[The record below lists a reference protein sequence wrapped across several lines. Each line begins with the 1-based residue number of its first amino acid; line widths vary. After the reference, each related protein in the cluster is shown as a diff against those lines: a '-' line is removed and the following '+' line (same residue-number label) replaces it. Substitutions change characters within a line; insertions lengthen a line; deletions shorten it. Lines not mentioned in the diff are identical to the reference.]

1 MVCLGTCLIVARNSC
16 SVLFNPV
23 FLMSWLDWLVLVG
36 SLLFISGYGIYKS
49 RGSKN
54 IESYLKGDHSI
65 PWYMVGLSIMATQA
79 SAITFLS
86 APGQAYTDGMR
97 FVQYYFGLPIAM
109 VVLCIFF
116 LPIYHRLNVYTAYEY
131 LEQRFDQKTRV
142 FTSFLFLTQR
152 GLASGLTLYAPALIL
167 SALLGWNIYYTNL
180 FIGSIVILYTVMGGS
195 KAVSYT
201 HLQQMIIIFIGMFIA
216 GYMIVRLLPPEIG
229 FTDAVKIGGKLGK
242 MNVIDLSFDLNNKYN
257 IWSGLIGGFFLALS
271 YFGTDQ
277 SQVSRYISA
286 KDLKQSRMGLLM
298 NGLIKVPMQFFIL
311 LIGVLLFVF
320 YQFKPA
326 PLFFNSNETQKLEA
340 SVYAPQWHQIN
351 NAHEALF
358 EKRKEAA
365 FDLNQSIQEGNEVQI
380 SVHQLVLVQSEKE
393 MQNLRKQATELMK
406 ANDPKAETNDTN
418 YIFLRYVID
427 YLPHGLIGLLIAVIF
442 AASMQS
448 KSAELNALAS
458 CTMVDIY
465 KRSFV
470 KNASDAHYLKASKW
484 ATALWGV
491 YAIGVAMFANK
502 LGSLIEAVNV
512 LGSLFYGT
520 ILGIFLVAFMFK
532 QIKGASAFYAAI
544 LAEGLVLYMYF
555 YTDISFLWFNLFG
568 SALVIVFSIVFN
580 SVLNLRRV

>member
-1 MVCLGTCLIVARNSC
+1 
-16 SVLFNPV
+16 
-23 FLMSWLDWLVLVG
+23 MSALDWFVLIFSLVG
-36 SLLFISGYGIYKS
+36 IAAYGMYKS
-49 RGSKN
+49 RGATN
-54 IESYLKGDHSI
+54 IESYLKGDNQI

-109 VVLCIFF
+109 IVISIFF
-116 LPIYHRLNVYTAYEY
+116 IPIYNRLNVFTAYEF
-131 LEQRFDQKTRV
+131 LENRFDQKTRV
-142 FTSFLFLTQR
+142 FTSLLFLTQR
-152 GLASGLTLYAPALIL
+152 GLASGLTLYAPSLIL

-180 FIGSIVILYTVMGGS
+180 FIGGIVILYTVAGGS

-201 HLQQMIIIFIGMFIA
+201 HLQQMTIIFIGMFIA
-216 GYMIVRLLPPEIG
+216 GYMIVHLLPDGIG
-229 FTDAVKIGGKLGK
+229 FTDAIKMGGKLGK
-242 MNVIDLSFDLNNKYN
+242 MNVIDLSFDLSNKYN

-286 KDLKQSRMGLLM
+286 KDLRQSRMGLLM
-298 NGLIKVPMQFFIL
+298 NGFIKVPMQFFIL
-311 LIGVLLFVF
+311 LLGVLLFVF

-326 PLFFNSNETQKLEA
+326 PLFFNNNETEKLEA
-340 SVYAPQWHQIN
+340 SAYNPAWQKIKG
-351 NAHEALF
+351 AHEALQ
-358 EKRKEAA
+358 EDRKTAA
-365 FDLNQSIQEGNEVQI
+365 FGLNQSIQTGNETAI
-380 SVHQLVLVQSEKE
+380 KEHQDYLVQSEKE
-393 MQNLRKQATELMK
+393 LLVLKKQATDLMK
-406 ANDPKAETNDTN
+406 QNDPKAETNDTN

-458 CTMVDIY
+458 CTIVDIY
-465 KRSFV
+465 KRSF
-470 KNASDAHYLKASKW
+470 KKEASDAHYLSASKW
-484 ATALWGV
+484 TTALWGV

-532 QIKGASAFYAAI
+532 KLTGSSTFYAAI
-544 LAEGLVLYMYF
+544 VTEAIVLFMYF
-555 YTDISFLWFNLFG
+555 FTDISFLWFNLFG
-568 SALVIVFSIVFN
+568 SILVIAFSYTINWVQHSFN
-580 SVLNLRRV
+580 LK

>member
-1 MVCLGTCLIVARNSC
+1 
-16 SVLFNPV
+16 
-23 FLMSWLDWLVLVG
+23 MSALDWFVLIFSLVG
-36 SLLFISGYGIYKS
+36 IAAYGMYKS
-49 RGSKN
+49 RGATN
-54 IESYLKGDHSI
+54 IESYLKGDNQI

-109 VVLCIFF
+109 IVISIFF
-116 LPIYHRLNVYTAYEY
+116 IPIYNRLNVFTAYEF
-131 LEQRFDQKTRV
+131 LENRFDQKTRV
-142 FTSFLFLTQR
+142 FTSLLFLTQR
-152 GLASGLTLYAPALIL
+152 GLASGLTLYAPSLIL

-180 FIGSIVILYTVMGGS
+180 FIGGIVILYTVAGGS

-201 HLQQMIIIFIGMFIA
+201 HLQQMTIIFIGMFIA
-216 GYMIVRLLPPEIG
+216 GYMIVHLLPDGIG
-229 FTDAVKIGGKLGK
+229 FTDAIKMGGKLGK
-242 MNVIDLSFDLNNKYN
+242 MNVIDLSFDLSNKYN

-286 KDLKQSRMGLLM
+286 KDLRQSRMGLLM
-298 NGLIKVPMQFFIL
+298 NGFIKVPMQFFIL
-311 LIGVLLFVF
+311 LLGVLLFVF

-326 PLFFNSNETQKLEA
+326 PLFFNNNETEKLEA
-340 SVYAPQWHQIN
+340 SAYNPAWQKIKG
-351 NAHEALF
+351 AHEALQ
-358 EKRKEAA
+358 EDRKTAA
-365 FDLNQSIQEGNEVQI
+365 FGLNQSIQTGNETAI
-380 SVHQLVLVQSEKE
+380 KEHQDYLVQSEKE
-393 MQNLRKQATELMK
+393 LLVLKKQATDLMK
-406 ANDPKAETNDTN
+406 QNDPKAETNDTN

-458 CTMVDIY
+458 CTIVDIY
-465 KRSFV
+465 KRSF
-470 KNASDAHYLKASKW
+470 KKEASDAHYLSASKW
-484 ATALWGV
+484 TTALWGV

-532 QIKGASAFYAAI
+532 NLKGSSTFYAAI
-544 LAEGLVLYMYF
+544 VTEAIVLFMYF
-555 YTDISFLWFNLFG
+555 FTDISFLWFNLFG
-568 SALVIVFSIVFN
+568 SILVIAFSYIINWVQHSFN
-580 SVLNLRRV
+580 FK

>member
-1 MVCLGTCLIVARNSC
+1 
-16 SVLFNPV
+16 
-23 FLMSWLDWLVLVG
+23 MSALDWFVLIFSLVG
-36 SLLFISGYGIYKS
+36 IAAYGIYKS
-49 RGSKN
+49 RGATN
-54 IESYLKGDHSI
+54 IENYLKGDRSI

-109 VVLCIFF
+109 IVISMFF
-116 LPIYHRLNVYTAYEY
+116 IPIYNKLNVFTAYEF
-131 LEQRFDQKTRV
+131 LEKRFDQKTRV
-142 FTSFLFLTQR
+142 FTSVLFLTQR
-152 GLASGLTLYAPALIL
+152 GLASGLTLYAPSLIL
-167 SALLGWNIYYTNL
+167 SALLGWNIYYTNI
-180 FIGSIVILYTVMGGS
+180 FIGGIVILYTVAGGS

-201 HLQQMIIIFIGMFIA
+201 HLQQMTIIFIGMFIA
-216 GYMIVRLLPPEIG
+216 AYMIVHLLPPEIG
-229 FTDAVKIGGKLGK
+229 FTDAIKMGGKLGK
-242 MNVIDLSFDLNNKYN
+242 MNIIDLNFDLNNKYT

-286 KDLKQSRMGLLM
+286 KDLKQSRKGLLM
-298 NGLIKVPMQFFIL
+298 NGFIKVPMQFFIL

-326 PLFFNSNETQKLEA
+326 PLFFNNNETQKLEA
-340 SVYAPQWHQIN
+340 SKYASDWLKIKT
-351 NAHEALF
+351 ADEALQAGSQ
-358 EKRKEAA
+358 KAA
-365 FDLNQSIQEGNEVQI
+365 FGLNQSIQAGDEWAISKHQAYLVQTEKER
-380 SVHQLVLVQSEKE
+380 LVLK
-393 MQNLRKQATELMK
+393 KQATDLMLR
-406 ANDPKAETNDTN
+406 NDPKAETNDTN

-458 CTMVDIY
+458 CSIVDIY
-465 KRSFV
+465 QRSF
-470 KNASDAHYLKASKW
+470 KKDASNEHYLKASKW
-484 ATALWGV
+484 TTALWGI

-532 QIKGASAFYAAI
+532 NIVGASAFYAAI
-544 LAEGLVLYMYF
+544 ITELVVLAMYF
-555 YTDISFLWFNLFG
+555 FTDISFLWFNLFG
-568 SALVIVFSIVFN
+568 SVLVVILSFIFQWVKPK
-580 SVLNLRRV
+580 

>member
-1 MVCLGTCLIVARNSC
+1 
-16 SVLFNPV
+16 
-23 FLMSWLDWLVLVG
+23 MSALDWFVLIFSLVG
-36 SLLFISGYGIYKS
+36 IAAYGIYKS
-49 RGSKN
+49 RGATN
-54 IESYLKGDHSI
+54 IENYLKGDRSI

-109 VVLCIFF
+109 IVISMFF
-116 LPIYHRLNVYTAYEY
+116 IPIYNKLNVFTAYEF
-131 LEQRFDQKTRV
+131 LEKRFDQKTRV
-142 FTSFLFLTQR
+142 FTSVLFLTQR
-152 GLASGLTLYAPALIL
+152 GLASGLTLYAPSLIL
-167 SALLGWNIYYTNL
+167 SALLGWNIYYTNI
-180 FIGSIVILYTVMGGS
+180 FIGGIVILYTVAGGS

-201 HLQQMIIIFIGMFIA
+201 HLQQMTIIFIGMFIA
-216 GYMIVRLLPPEIG
+216 AYMIVHLLPPEIG
-229 FTDAVKIGGKLGK
+229 FTDAIKMGGKLGK
-242 MNVIDLSFDLNNKYN
+242 MNIIDLNFDLNNKYT

-298 NGLIKVPMQFFIL
+298 NGFIKVPMQFFIL

-326 PLFFNSNETQKLEA
+326 PLFFNNNETQKLEA
-340 SVYAPQWHQIN
+340 SKYASDWLKIKT
-351 NAHEALF
+351 ADEALQAGSQ
-358 EKRKEAA
+358 KAA
-365 FDLNQSIQEGNEVQI
+365 FGLNQSIQAGDEWAISKHQAYLVQTEKER
-380 SVHQLVLVQSEKE
+380 LVLK
-393 MQNLRKQATELMK
+393 KQATDLMLR
-406 ANDPKAETNDTN
+406 NDPKAETNDTN

-458 CTMVDIY
+458 CSIVDIY
-465 KRSFV
+465 QRSF
-470 KNASDAHYLKASKW
+470 KKDASNEHYLKASKW
-484 ATALWGV
+484 TTALWGI

-532 QIKGASAFYAAI
+532 NIVGASAFYAAI
-544 LAEGLVLYMYF
+544 ITELVVLAMYF

-568 SALVIVFSIVFN
+568 SVLVVILSFIFQWVKPK
-580 SVLNLRRV
+580 

>member
-1 MVCLGTCLIVARNSC
+1 
-16 SVLFNPV
+16 
-23 FLMSWLDWLVLVG
+23 MSALDWFVLLFSLVG
-36 SLLFISGYGIYKS
+36 IAAYGMYKS
-49 RGSKN
+49 RGATN
-54 IESYLKGDHSI
+54 IESYLKGDESV

-109 VVLCIFF
+109 IVLSIFF
-116 LPIYHRLNVYTAYEY
+116 LPIYNKLNVFTAYEF
-131 LEQRFDQKTRV
+131 LEKRFDQKTRV
-142 FTSFLFLTQR
+142 FTSLLFLTQR
-152 GLASGLTLYAPALIL
+152 GLASGLTLYAPSLIL

-180 FIGSIVILYTVMGGS
+180 FIGGIVIIYTVAGGS

-201 HLQQMIIIFIGMFIA
+201 HLQQMTIIFIGMFLA
-216 GYMIVRLLPPEIG
+216 AYMIVHLLPPDIG
-229 FTDAVKIGGKLGK
+229 FVDAVKMGGKLGK
-242 MNVIDLSFDLNNKYN
+242 MNVIDVSFDFSNKYN

-277 SQVSRYISA
+277 SQVSRYIGA
-286 KDLKQSRMGLLM
+286 KDLSQSRMGLLM
-298 NGLIKVPMQFFIL
+298 NGFIKVPMQFFIL

-320 YQFKPA
+320 YQFMPA
-326 PLFFNSNETQKLEA
+326 PLFFNSNEIKKLEE
-340 SVYAPQWHQIN
+340 SKYATQWSAIN
-351 NAHEALF
+351 NEHQQLLE
-358 EKRKEAA
+358 ERKSAA
-365 FDLNQSIQEGNEVQI
+365 FGLNQALKAEKESEIQK
-380 SVHQLVLVQSEKE
+380 HQYFLVQTEKD
-393 MQNLRKQATELMK
+393 LSVLKKQATDLMK
-406 ANDPKAETNDTN
+406 LNDPKAETNDTN

-458 CTMVDIY
+458 CTIVDIY
-465 KRSFV
+465 KRSF
-470 KNASDAHYLKASKW
+470 KKDGSDEHYLKASKW
-484 ATALWGV
+484 GTALWGV

-532 QIKGASAFYAAI
+532 NIIGSSAFYAAVI
-544 LAEGLVLYMYF
+544 TEIVVLFMYF
-555 YTDISFLWFNLFG
+555 FTEVSFLWFNLFG
-568 SALVIVFSIVFN
+568 SVLVIILSFIFN
-580 SVLNLRRV
+580 WFKQKKIIT

>member
-1 MVCLGTCLIVARNSC
+1 
-16 SVLFNPV
+16 
-23 FLMSWLDWLVLVG
+23 
-36 SLLFISGYGIYKS
+36 
-49 RGSKN
+49 
-54 IESYLKGDHSI
+54 
-65 PWYMVGLSIMATQA
+65 
-79 SAITFLS
+79 
-86 APGQAYTDGMR
+86 
-97 FVQYYFGLPIAM
+97 M
-109 VVLCIFF
+109 VVLSIFF
-116 LPIYHRLNVYTAYEY
+116 LPIYHRLNIYTAYEF

-142 FTSFLFLTQR
+142 FTSILFLTQR

-180 FIGSIVILYTVMGGS
+180 FIGAFVILYTVLGGS

-201 HLQQMIIIFIGMFIA
+201 HLQQMTIIFIGMFIA
-216 GYMIVRLLPPEIG
+216 GYMIVRLLPDEIG
-229 FTDAVKIGGKLGK
+229 FTDAIKMGGKMGK
-242 MNVIDLSFDLNNKYN
+242 MNVIDLNFDLNNKYN

-326 PLFFNSNETQKLEA
+326 PLFFNSNEITKLE
-340 SVYAPQWHQIN
+340 SSNYSKDWNKIN
-351 NAHEALF
+351 QSHTALF
-358 EKRKEAA
+358 EQKKAAA
-365 FDLNQSIQEGNEVQI
+365 FGLNQAIETGNETDIQT
-380 SVHQLVLVQSEKE
+380 HKAVLVQTEKK
-393 MQNLRKQATELMK
+393 MQGLRKQATDLMK
-406 ANDPKAETNDTN
+406 LNDPKAETDDTN

-470 KNASDAHYLKASKW
+470 KNASEAHYLKASKW
-484 ATALWGV
+484 ATGLWGV

-532 QIKGASAFYAAI
+532 KIKDGSAFYAAV
-544 LAEGLVLYMYF
+544 LAEAIVLYLYF
-555 YTDISFLWFNLFG
+555 FTSISFLWFNLFG
-568 SALVIVFSIVFN
+568 SALVIIFSFIFHFLQTKY
-580 SVLNLRRV
+580 SPSISGTTE

>member
-1 MVCLGTCLIVARNSC
+1 
-16 SVLFNPV
+16 
-23 FLMSWLDWLVLVG
+23 MSALDWFVLIFSLVG
-36 SLLFISGYGIYKS
+36 IAAYGMYKS
-49 RGSKN
+49 RGATN
-54 IESYLKGDHSI
+54 IESYLKGDNQI

-109 VVLCIFF
+109 IVISIFF
-116 LPIYHRLNVYTAYEY
+116 IPIYNRLNVFTAYEF
-131 LEQRFDQKTRV
+131 LENRFDQKTRV
-142 FTSFLFLTQR
+142 FTSLLFLTQR
-152 GLASGLTLYAPALIL
+152 GLASGLTLYAPSLIL

-180 FIGSIVILYTVMGGS
+180 FIGGIVILYTVAGGS

-201 HLQQMIIIFIGMFIA
+201 HLQQMTIIFIGMFIA
-216 GYMIVRLLPPEIG
+216 GYMIVHLLPDGIG
-229 FTDAVKIGGKLGK
+229 FTDAIKMGGKLGK
-242 MNVIDLSFDLNNKYN
+242 MNVIDLSFDLSNKYN

-286 KDLKQSRMGLLM
+286 KDLRQSRMGLLM
-298 NGLIKVPMQFFIL
+298 NGFIKVPMQFFIL
-311 LIGVLLFVF
+311 LLGVLLFVF

-326 PLFFNSNETQKLEA
+326 PLFFNNNETEKLEA
-340 SVYAPQWHQIN
+340 SAYNPAWQKIKG
-351 NAHEALF
+351 AHEALQ
-358 EKRKEAA
+358 EDRKTAA
-365 FDLNQSIQEGNEVQI
+365 FGLNQSIQTGNETAI
-380 SVHQLVLVQSEKE
+380 KEHQDYLVQSEKE
-393 MQNLRKQATELMK
+393 LLVLKKQATDLIK
-406 ANDPKAETNDTN
+406 QNDPKAETNDTN

-458 CTMVDIY
+458 CTIVDIY
-465 KRSFV
+465 KRSF
-470 KNASDAHYLKASKW
+470 KKEASDAHYLSASKW
-484 ATALWGV
+484 TTALWGV

-532 QIKGASAFYAAI
+532 NLKGSSTFYAAI
-544 LAEGLVLYMYF
+544 VTEAIVLFMYF
-555 YTDISFLWFNLFG
+555 FTDISFLWFNLFG
-568 SALVIVFSIVFN
+568 SILVIAFSYIINWVQHSFN
-580 SVLNLRRV
+580 FK

>member
-1 MVCLGTCLIVARNSC
+1 
-16 SVLFNPV
+16 
-23 FLMSWLDWLVLVG
+23 MSWLDWAVLIASLV
-36 SLLFISGYGIYKS
+36 FISGYGIWKS
-49 RGSKN
+49 RGQKN
-54 IESYLKGDHSI
+54 IDTYLKGDNNI
-65 PWYMVGLSIMATQA
+65 PWFMVGLSIMATQA

-86 APGQAYTDGMR
+86 APGQAFTDGMR

-109 VVLCIFF
+109 VVLSIFF
-116 LPIYHRLNVYTAYEY
+116 LPIYHKLNIYTAYEF

-152 GLASGLTLYAPALIL
+152 GFASGLTLYAPALIL

-180 FIGSIVILYTVMGGS
+180 FIGAFVILYTVLGGS

-201 HLQQMIIIFIGMFIA
+201 HLQQMTIIFIGMFIA
-216 GYMIVRLLPPEIG
+216 GYMIVSLMPAEVG
-229 FTDAVKIGGKLGK
+229 FTDAIKMGGKLGK
-242 MNVIDLSFDLNNKYN
+242 MNVIDLELDFSNKYN

-277 SQVSRYISA
+277 SQVSRYIGA

-326 PLFFNSNETQKLEA
+326 PLFFNSNEISKLEQ
-340 SVYAPQWHQIN
+340 SKYAADWQQIN
-351 NAHEALF
+351 QSHQALTSH
-358 EKRKEAA
+358 KQVAA
-365 FDLNQSIQEGNEVQI
+365 FGLNQALETGNEAQVK
-380 SVHQLVLVQSEKE
+380 VHQAELVQTEKE
-393 MQNLRKQATELMK
+393 LKALKKQATDLMK
-406 ANDPKAETNDTN
+406 LNDPKAETDDTN

-470 KNASDAHYLKASKW
+470 KEASDAHYLKASKV

-491 YAIGVAMFANK
+491 FAIIVAMFANK

-532 QIKGASAFYAAI
+532 SIKGGNAFYAAV
-544 LAEGLVLYMYF
+544 LAEAFVLYLYF
-555 YTDISFLWFNLFG
+555 FTNITFLWFNFIG
-568 SALVIVFSIVFN
+568 VVLVIVFSFIFQFLQTKYSPSISGTEV
-580 SVLNLRRV
+580 

>member
-1 MVCLGTCLIVARNSC
+1 
-16 SVLFNPV
+16 
-23 FLMSWLDWLVLVG
+23 MSALDWFVLIFSLVG
-36 SLLFISGYGIYKS
+36 IAAYGMYKS
-49 RGSKN
+49 RGATN
-54 IESYLKGDHSI
+54 IESYLKGDNQI

-109 VVLCIFF
+109 IVISIFF
-116 LPIYHRLNVYTAYEY
+116 IPIYNRLNVYTAYEF
-131 LEQRFDQKTRV
+131 LENRFDQKTRV
-142 FTSFLFLTQR
+142 FTSLLFLTQR
-152 GLASGLTLYAPALIL
+152 GLASGLTLYAPSLIL

-180 FIGSIVILYTVMGGS
+180 FIGGIVILYTVAGGS

-201 HLQQMIIIFIGMFIA
+201 HLQQMTIIFIGMFIA
-216 GYMIVRLLPPEIG
+216 GYMIVHLLPDGIG
-229 FTDAVKIGGKLGK
+229 FTDAIKMGGKLGK
-242 MNVIDLSFDLNNKYN
+242 MNVIDLSFDLSNKYN

-286 KDLKQSRMGLLM
+286 KDLRQSRMGLLM
-298 NGLIKVPMQFFIL
+298 NGFIKVPMQFFIL
-311 LIGVLLFVF
+311 LLGVLLFVF

-326 PLFFNSNETQKLEA
+326 PLFFNNNETEKLEA
-340 SVYAPQWHQIN
+340 SAYNPAWQKIKG
-351 NAHEALF
+351 AHEALQ
-358 EKRKEAA
+358 EDRKTAA
-365 FDLNQSIQEGNEVQI
+365 FGLNQSIQTGNETAI
-380 SVHQLVLVQSEKE
+380 KEHQDYLVQSEKE
-393 MQNLRKQATELMK
+393 LMVLKKQATDLMK
-406 ANDPKAETNDTN
+406 QNDPKAETNDTN

-458 CTMVDIY
+458 CTIVDIY
-465 KRSFV
+465 KRSF
-470 KNASDAHYLKASKW
+470 KKEASDAHYLSASKW
-484 ATALWGV
+484 TTALWGV

-532 QIKGASAFYAAI
+532 KLTGSSTFYAAI
-544 LAEGLVLYMYF
+544 VTEAIVLFMYF
-555 YTDISFLWFNLFG
+555 FTDISFLWFNLFG
-568 SALVIVFSIVFN
+568 SILVIAFSYIFFW
-580 SVLNLRRV
+580 LNPKNNANA

>member
-1 MVCLGTCLIVARNSC
+1 
-16 SVLFNPV
+16 
-23 FLMSWLDWLVLVG
+23 MSALDWFVLIFSLVG
-36 SLLFISGYGIYKS
+36 IAAYGMYKS
-49 RGSKN
+49 RGATN
-54 IESYLKGDHSI
+54 IESYLKGDNQI

-109 VVLCIFF
+109 IVISIFF
-116 LPIYHRLNVYTAYEY
+116 IPIYNRLNVFTAYEF
-131 LEQRFDQKTRV
+131 LENRFDQKTRV
-142 FTSFLFLTQR
+142 FTSLLFLTQR
-152 GLASGLTLYAPALIL
+152 GLASGLTLYAPSLIL

-180 FIGSIVILYTVMGGS
+180 FIGGIVILYTVAGGS

-201 HLQQMIIIFIGMFIA
+201 HLQQMTIIFIGMFIA
-216 GYMIVRLLPPEIG
+216 GYMIVHLLPDGIG
-229 FTDAVKIGGKLGK
+229 FTDAIKMGGKLGK
-242 MNVIDLSFDLNNKYN
+242 MNVIDLSFDLSNKYN

-286 KDLKQSRMGLLM
+286 KDLRQSRMGLLM
-298 NGLIKVPMQFFIL
+298 NGFIKVPMQFFIL
-311 LIGVLLFVF
+311 LLGVLLFVF

-326 PLFFNSNETQKLEA
+326 PLFFNNNETEKLEA
-340 SVYAPQWHQIN
+340 SSYNPAWQKIKG
-351 NAHEALF
+351 AHEALQ
-358 EKRKEAA
+358 EDRKTAA
-365 FDLNQSIQEGNEVQI
+365 FGLTQSIQTGNETAIKEHQDYLVQI
-380 SVHQLVLVQSEKE
+380 EKELLVLK
-393 MQNLRKQATELMK
+393 KQATDLMK
-406 ANDPKAETNDTN
+406 QNDPKAETNDTN

-458 CTMVDIY
+458 CTIVDIY
-465 KRSFV
+465 KRSF
-470 KNASDAHYLKASKW
+470 KKEASDAHYLSASKW
-484 ATALWGV
+484 TTALWGL

-532 QIKGASAFYAAI
+532 KLTGSSTFYAAI
-544 LAEGLVLYMYF
+544 VTEAIVLFMYF
-555 YTDISFLWFNLFG
+555 FTDISFLWFNLFG
-568 SALVIVFSIVFN
+568 SILVIAFSYTINWVQHSFN
-580 SVLNLRRV
+580 FK

>member
-1 MVCLGTCLIVARNSC
+1 
-16 SVLFNPV
+16 
-23 FLMSWLDWLVLVG
+23 MSALDWFVLIFSLVG
-36 SLLFISGYGIYKS
+36 IAAYGMYKS
-49 RGSKN
+49 RGATN
-54 IESYLKGDHSI
+54 IESYLKGDNQI

-109 VVLCIFF
+109 IVISIFF
-116 LPIYHRLNVYTAYEY
+116 IPIYNRLNVFTAYEF
-131 LEQRFDQKTRV
+131 LENRFDQKTRV
-142 FTSFLFLTQR
+142 FTSLLFLTQR
-152 GLASGLTLYAPALIL
+152 GLASGLTLYAPSLIL

-180 FIGSIVILYTVMGGS
+180 FIGGIVILYTVAGGS

-201 HLQQMIIIFIGMFIA
+201 HLQQMTIIFIGMFIA
-216 GYMIVRLLPPEIG
+216 GYMIVHLLPDGIG
-229 FTDAVKIGGKLGK
+229 FTDAIKMGGKLGK
-242 MNVIDLSFDLNNKYN
+242 MNVIDLSFDLSNKYN

-286 KDLKQSRMGLLM
+286 KDLRQSRMGLLM
-298 NGLIKVPMQFFIL
+298 NGFIKVPMQFFIL
-311 LIGVLLFVF
+311 LLGVLLFVF

-326 PLFFNSNETQKLEA
+326 PLFFNNNETEKLEA
-340 SVYAPQWHQIN
+340 STYNPAWQKIKG
-351 NAHEALF
+351 AHEALQ
-358 EKRKEAA
+358 EDRKTAA
-365 FDLNQSIQEGNEVQI
+365 FGLNQSIQTGNETAI
-380 SVHQLVLVQSEKE
+380 KEHQDYLVQSEKE
-393 MQNLRKQATELMK
+393 LLVLKKQATDLMK
-406 ANDPKAETNDTN
+406 QNDPKAETNDTN

-458 CTMVDIY
+458 CTIVDIY
-465 KRSFV
+465 KRSF
-470 KNASDAHYLKASKW
+470 KKEASDAHYLSASKW
-484 ATALWGV
+484 TTALWGV

-532 QIKGASAFYAAI
+532 KLTGSSTFYAAI
-544 LAEGLVLYMYF
+544 VTEAIALFMYF
-555 YTDISFLWFNLFG
+555 FTDISFLWFNLFG
-568 SALVIVFSIVFN
+568 SILVIAFSYTINWVQHSFN
-580 SVLNLRRV
+580 FK

>member
-1 MVCLGTCLIVARNSC
+1 
-16 SVLFNPV
+16 
-23 FLMSWLDWLVLVG
+23 MSALDWFVLIFSLVG
-36 SLLFISGYGIYKS
+36 IAAYGIYKS
-49 RGSKN
+49 RGATN
-54 IESYLKGDHSI
+54 IENYLKGDRSI

-109 VVLCIFF
+109 IVISMFF
-116 LPIYHRLNVYTAYEY
+116 IPIYNKLNVFTAYEF
-131 LEQRFDQKTRV
+131 LEKRFDQKTRV
-142 FTSFLFLTQR
+142 FTSVLFLTQR
-152 GLASGLTLYAPALIL
+152 GLASGLTLYAPSLIL
-167 SALLGWNIYYTNL
+167 SALLGWNIYYTNI
-180 FIGSIVILYTVMGGS
+180 FIGGIVILYTVAGGS

-201 HLQQMIIIFIGMFIA
+201 HLQQMTIIFIGMFIA
-216 GYMIVRLLPPEIG
+216 AYMIVHLLPPEIG
-229 FTDAVKIGGKLGK
+229 FTDAIKMGGKLGK
-242 MNVIDLSFDLNNKYN
+242 MNIIDLNFDLNNKYT

-298 NGLIKVPMQFFIL
+298 NGFIKVPMQFFIL

-326 PLFFNSNETQKLEA
+326 PLFFNNNETQKLEA
-340 SVYAPQWHQIN
+340 SKYASDWLKIKT
-351 NAHEALF
+351 ADEALQAGSQ
-358 EKRKEAA
+358 KAA
-365 FDLNQSIQEGNEVQI
+365 FGLNQSIQAGDEWAISKHQAYLVQTEKER
-380 SVHQLVLVQSEKE
+380 LVLK
-393 MQNLRKQATELMK
+393 KQATDLMLR
-406 ANDPKAETNDTN
+406 NDPKAETNDTN

-458 CTMVDIY
+458 CSIVDIY
-465 KRSFV
+465 QRSF
-470 KNASDAHYLKASKW
+470 KKDASNEHYLKASKW
-484 ATALWGV
+484 TTALWGI

-532 QIKGASAFYAAI
+532 NIVGASAFYAAI
-544 LAEGLVLYMYF
+544 ITELVVLAMYF
-555 YTDISFLWFNLFG
+555 FSDISFLWFNLFG
-568 SALVIVFSIVFN
+568 SVLVVILSFIFQWVKPK
-580 SVLNLRRV
+580 

>member
-1 MVCLGTCLIVARNSC
+1 
-16 SVLFNPV
+16 
-23 FLMSWLDWLVLVG
+23 MSSLDWFVLIFSLVG
-36 SLLFISGYGIYKS
+36 ISAYGMFKS
-49 RGSKN
+49 RGATN
-54 IESYLKGDHSI
+54 IENYLKGDQSI

-109 VVLCIFF
+109 IVISLFF
-116 LPIYHRLNVYTAYEY
+116 IPIYNKLNVFTAYEF
-131 LEQRFDQKTRV
+131 LEKRFDQKTRV
-142 FTSFLFLTQR
+142 FTSLLFLTQR
-152 GLASGLTLYAPALIL
+152 GLASGLTLYAPSLIL

-180 FIGSIVILYTVMGGS
+180 FIGGIVILYTVAGGS

-201 HLQQMIIIFIGMFIA
+201 HLQQMSIIFLGMFIA
-216 GYMIVRLLPPEIG
+216 GYMIVHLLPDGIG
-229 FTDAVKIGGKLGK
+229 FTDAIKMGGKLGK
-242 MNVIDLSFDLNNKYN
+242 MNVIDLNFDLSNKYN
-257 IWSGLIGGFFLALS
+257 VWSGLIGGFFLALS

-286 KDLKQSRMGLLM
+286 KDLRQSRMGLLM
-298 NGLIKVPMQFFIL
+298 NGFIKVPMQFFIL
-311 LIGVLLFVF
+311 LLGVLLFVF

-326 PLFFNSNETQKLEA
+326 PLFFNNNETQKLAESKYAADWQQILASDASLQEA
-340 SVYAPQWHQIN
+340 S
-351 NAHEALF
+351 
-358 EKRKEAA
+358 RKAA
-365 FDLNQSIQEGNEVQI
+365 FGLNQSIQSGNEFEI
-380 SVHQLVLVQSEKE
+380 SKHQAYLVQTEKE
-393 MQNLRKQATELMK
+393 RLALKKQATDLMK
-406 ANDPKAETNDTN
+406 QNDPKAESNDTN

-458 CTMVDIY
+458 CTIIDIY
-465 KRSFV
+465 KRSF
-470 KNASDAHYLKASKW
+470 KKEASDAHYLSASKW
-484 ATALWGV
+484 TTALWGV

-532 QIKGASAFYAAI
+532 NITGASAFYAAI
-544 LAEGLVLYMYF
+544 ITEAMVLAMYF
-555 YTDISFLWFNLFG
+555 FTDISFLWFNLFG
-568 SALVIVFSIVFN
+568 SLLVVLLSFVFQWFRPRK
-580 SVLNLRRV
+580 NLG

>member
-1 MVCLGTCLIVARNSC
+1 
-16 SVLFNPV
+16 
-23 FLMSWLDWLVLVG
+23 MSALDWFVLIFSLVG
-36 SLLFISGYGIYKS
+36 IAAYGMYKS
-49 RGSKN
+49 RGATN
-54 IESYLKGDHSI
+54 IESYLKGDNQI

-109 VVLCIFF
+109 IVISIFF
-116 LPIYHRLNVYTAYEY
+116 IPIYNRLNVFTAYEF
-131 LEQRFDQKTRV
+131 LENRFDQKTRV
-142 FTSFLFLTQR
+142 FTSLLFLTQR
-152 GLASGLTLYAPALIL
+152 GLASGLTLYAPSLIL

-180 FIGSIVILYTVMGGS
+180 FIGGIVILYTVAGGS

-201 HLQQMIIIFIGMFIA
+201 HLQQMTIIFIGMFIA
-216 GYMIVRLLPPEIG
+216 GYMIVHLLPDGIG
-229 FTDAVKIGGKLGK
+229 FTDAIKMGGKLGK
-242 MNVIDLSFDLNNKYN
+242 MNVIDLSFDLSNKYN

-286 KDLKQSRMGLLM
+286 KDLRQSRMGLLM
-298 NGLIKVPMQFFIL
+298 NGFIKVPMQFFIL
-311 LIGVLLFVF
+311 LLGVLLFVF

-326 PLFFNSNETQKLEA
+326 PLFFNNNETEKLEA
-340 SVYAPQWHQIN
+340 SAYNPAWQKIKG
-351 NAHEALF
+351 AHEALQ
-358 EKRKEAA
+358 EDRKTAA
-365 FDLNQSIQEGNEVQI
+365 FGLNQSIQTGNETAI
-380 SVHQLVLVQSEKE
+380 KEHQDYLVQSEKE
-393 MQNLRKQATELMK
+393 LLVLKKQATDLMK
-406 ANDPKAETNDTN
+406 QNDPKAETNDTN

-458 CTMVDIY
+458 CTIVDIY
-465 KRSFV
+465 KRSF
-470 KNASDAHYLKASKW
+470 KKEASDAHYLSASKW
-484 ATALWGV
+484 TTALWGV

-532 QIKGASAFYAAI
+532 KLTGSSTFYAAI
-544 LAEGLVLYMYF
+544 VTEAIVLFMYF
-555 YTDISFLWFNLFG
+555 FTDISFLWFNLFG
-568 SALVIVFSIVFN
+568 SILVIAFSYTINWVQHSFN
-580 SVLNLRRV
+580 FK

>member
-1 MVCLGTCLIVARNSC
+1 
-16 SVLFNPV
+16 
-23 FLMSWLDWLVLVG
+23 MSALDWFVLIFSLVG
-36 SLLFISGYGIYKS
+36 IAAYGMYKS
-49 RGSKN
+49 RGATN
-54 IESYLKGDHSI
+54 IESYLKGDNQI

-109 VVLCIFF
+109 IVISIFF
-116 LPIYHRLNVYTAYEY
+116 IPIYNRLNVFTAYEF
-131 LEQRFDQKTRV
+131 LENRFDQKTRV
-142 FTSFLFLTQR
+142 FTSLLFLTQR
-152 GLASGLTLYAPALIL
+152 GLASGLTLYAPSLIL

-180 FIGSIVILYTVMGGS
+180 FIGGIVILYTVAGGS

-201 HLQQMIIIFIGMFIA
+201 HLQQMTIIFIGMFIA
-216 GYMIVRLLPPEIG
+216 GYMIVHLLPDGIG
-229 FTDAVKIGGKLGK
+229 FTDAIKMGGKLGK
-242 MNVIDLSFDLNNKYN
+242 MNVIDLSFDLSNKYN

-286 KDLKQSRMGLLM
+286 KDLRQSRMGLLM
-298 NGLIKVPMQFFIL
+298 NGFIKVPMQFFIL
-311 LIGVLLFVF
+311 LLGVLLFVF

-326 PLFFNSNETQKLEA
+326 PLFFNNNETEKLEA
-340 SVYAPQWHQIN
+340 SAYNPAWQKIKG
-351 NAHEALF
+351 AHEALQ
-358 EKRKEAA
+358 EDRKTAA
-365 FDLNQSIQEGNEVQI
+365 FGLNQSIQTGNETAI
-380 SVHQLVLVQSEKE
+380 KEHQDYLVQSEKE
-393 MQNLRKQATELMK
+393 LLVLKKQATDLMK
-406 ANDPKAETNDTN
+406 QNDPKAETNDTN

-458 CTMVDIY
+458 CTIVDIY
-465 KRSFV
+465 KRSF
-470 KNASDAHYLKASKW
+470 KKEASDAHYLSASKW
-484 ATALWGV
+484 TTALWGV

-532 QIKGASAFYAAI
+532 KLTGSSTFYAAI
-544 LAEGLVLYMYF
+544 VTEAIVLFMYF
-555 YTDISFLWFNLFG
+555 FTDISFLWFNLFG
-568 SALVIVFSIVFN
+568 SILVIAFSYIINWVQHSFN
-580 SVLNLRRV
+580 FK

>member
-1 MVCLGTCLIVARNSC
+1 
-16 SVLFNPV
+16 
-23 FLMSWLDWLVLVG
+23 MSALDWFVLIFSLVG
-36 SLLFISGYGIYKS
+36 IATYGMYKS
-49 RGSKN
+49 RGATN
-54 IESYLKGDHSI
+54 IESYLKGDNQI

-109 VVLCIFF
+109 IVISIFF
-116 LPIYHRLNVYTAYEY
+116 IPIYNRLNVFTAYEF
-131 LEQRFDQKTRV
+131 LENRFDQKTRV
-142 FTSFLFLTQR
+142 FTSLLFLTQR
-152 GLASGLTLYAPALIL
+152 GLASGLTLYAPSLIL

-180 FIGSIVILYTVMGGS
+180 FIGGIVILYTVAGGS

-201 HLQQMIIIFIGMFIA
+201 HLQQMTIIFLGMFIA
-216 GYMIVRLLPPEIG
+216 GYMIVHLLPDGIG
-229 FTDAVKIGGKLGK
+229 FTDAIKMGGKLGK
-242 MNVIDLSFDLNNKYN
+242 MNVIDLSFDLSNKYN

-286 KDLKQSRMGLLM
+286 KDLRQSRMGLLM
-298 NGLIKVPMQFFIL
+298 NGFVKVPMQFFIL
-311 LIGVLLFVF
+311 LLGVLLFVF

-326 PLFFNSNETQKLEA
+326 PLFFNNNETEKLEA
-340 SVYAPQWHQIN
+340 SAYNPAWQKIKG
-351 NAHEALF
+351 AHEALQ
-358 EKRKEAA
+358 ENRKTAA
-365 FDLNQSIQEGNEVQI
+365 FGLNQSIQTGNEI
-380 SVHQLVLVQSEKE
+380 AIKEHQNYLVQSEKD
-393 MQNLRKQATELMK
+393 LLVLKKQATDLMK
-406 ANDPKAETNDTN
+406 QNDPKAEINDTN

-458 CTMVDIY
+458 CTIVDIY
-465 KRSFV
+465 KRSF
-470 KNASDAHYLKASKW
+470 KKEASDAHYLSASKW
-484 ATALWGV
+484 TTALWGV

-532 QIKGASAFYAAI
+532 NLKGSSTFYAAI
-544 LAEGLVLYMYF
+544 ITEAIVLFMYF
-555 YTDISFLWFNLFG
+555 FTDISFLWFNLFG
-568 SALVIVFSIVFN
+568 SILVIAFSYIIHWVQHTFN
-580 SVLNLRRV
+580 FK

>member
-1 MVCLGTCLIVARNSC
+1 
-16 SVLFNPV
+16 
-23 FLMSWLDWLVLVG
+23 MSWLDWAVLIASLV
-36 SLLFISGYGIYKS
+36 FISGYGIWKS
-49 RGSKN
+49 RGQKN
-54 IESYLKGDHSI
+54 IDTYLKGDNNI
-65 PWYMVGLSIMATQA
+65 PWFMVGLSIMATQA

-86 APGQAYTDGMR
+86 APGQAFTDGMR

-109 VVLCIFF
+109 VVLSIFF
-116 LPIYHRLNVYTAYEY
+116 LPIYHKLNIYTAYEF

-180 FIGSIVILYTVMGGS
+180 FIGAFVILYTVLGGS

-201 HLQQMIIIFIGMFIA
+201 HLQQMTIIFIGMFIA
-216 GYMIVRLLPPEIG
+216 GYMIVSLMPAEVG
-229 FTDAVKIGGKLGK
+229 FTDAIKMGGKLGK
-242 MNVIDLSFDLNNKYN
+242 MNVIDLELDFSNKYN

-277 SQVSRYISA
+277 SQVSRYIGA

-326 PLFFNSNETQKLEA
+326 PLFFNSNEINKLEQ
-340 SVYAPQWHQIN
+340 SKYAADWQQIQQSHQ
-351 NAHEALF
+351 ALSG
-358 EKRKEAA
+358 KKQVAA
-365 FDLNQSIQEGNEVQI
+365 FGLNQALETGNEAQMKE
-380 SVHQLVLVQSEKE
+380 HQAELVQTEIEIKA
-393 MQNLRKQATELMK
+393 LKKQATDLMK
-406 ANDPKAETNDTN
+406 LNDPKAETDDTN

-470 KNASDAHYLKASKW
+470 KEASDAHYLKASKV

-491 YAIGVAMFANK
+491 FAIAVALFANK
-502 LGSLIEAVNV
+502 LGRLIEAVNV

-532 QIKGASAFYAAI
+532 SIKGGNAFYAAV
-544 LAEGLVLYMYF
+544 LAEAFVLYLYF
-555 YTDISFLWFNLFG
+555 FTNITFLWYNLIG
-568 SALVIVFSIVFN
+568 VVLVIVFSFIFQFLQTKYSPSISGTVE
-580 SVLNLRRV
+580 

>member
-1 MVCLGTCLIVARNSC
+1 
-16 SVLFNPV
+16 
-23 FLMSWLDWLVLVG
+23 MSWLDWAVLIASLV
-36 SLLFISGYGIYKS
+36 FISGYGIWKS
-49 RGSKN
+49 RGQKN
-54 IESYLKGDHSI
+54 IDTYLKGDNNI
-65 PWYMVGLSIMATQA
+65 PWFMVGLSIMATQA

-86 APGQAYTDGMR
+86 APGQAFTDGMR

-109 VVLCIFF
+109 VVLSIFF
-116 LPIYHRLNVYTAYEY
+116 LPIYHKLNIYTAYEF

-180 FIGSIVILYTVMGGS
+180 FIGAFVILYTVLGGS

-201 HLQQMIIIFIGMFIA
+201 HLQQMTIIFIGMFIA
-216 GYMIVRLLPPEIG
+216 GYMIVSLMPAEVG
-229 FTDAVKIGGKLGK
+229 FTDAIKMGGKLGK
-242 MNVIDLSFDLNNKYN
+242 MNVIDLELDFSNKYN

-277 SQVSRYISA
+277 SQVSRYIGA

-326 PLFFNSNETQKLEA
+326 PLFFNSNEINKLEQ
-340 SVYAPQWHQIN
+340 SKYAADWQQIQQSHQ
-351 NAHEALF
+351 ALSG
-358 EKRKEAA
+358 KKQVAA
-365 FDLNQSIQEGNEVQI
+365 FGLNQALETGNEAQMKE
-380 SVHQLVLVQSEKE
+380 HQAELVQTEIEIKA
-393 MQNLRKQATELMK
+393 LKKQATDLMK
-406 ANDPKAETNDTN
+406 LNDPKAETDDTN

-470 KNASDAHYLKASKW
+470 KEASDAHYLKASKV

-491 YAIGVAMFANK
+491 FAIAVAMFANK

-532 QIKGASAFYAAI
+532 SIKGGNAFYAAV
-544 LAEGLVLYMYF
+544 LAEAFVLYLYF
-555 YTDISFLWFNLFG
+555 FTNITFLWYNLIG
-568 SALVIVFSIVFN
+568 VVLVIVFSFIFQFLQTKYSPSISGTVE
-580 SVLNLRRV
+580 

>member
-1 MVCLGTCLIVARNSC
+1 
-16 SVLFNPV
+16 
-23 FLMSWLDWLVLVG
+23 MSALDWFVLIFSLVG
-36 SLLFISGYGIYKS
+36 IAAYGIYKS
-49 RGSKN
+49 RGATN
-54 IESYLKGDHSI
+54 IENYLKGDRSI

-109 VVLCIFF
+109 IVISMFF
-116 LPIYHRLNVYTAYEY
+116 IPIYNKLNVFTAYEF
-131 LEQRFDQKTRV
+131 LEKRFDQKTRV
-142 FTSFLFLTQR
+142 FTSVLFLTQR
-152 GLASGLTLYAPALIL
+152 GLASGLTLYAPSLIL
-167 SALLGWNIYYTNL
+167 SALLGWNIYYTNI
-180 FIGSIVILYTVMGGS
+180 FIGGIVILYTVAGGS

-201 HLQQMIIIFIGMFIA
+201 HLQQMTIIFIGMFIA
-216 GYMIVRLLPPEIG
+216 AYMIVHLLPPEIG
-229 FTDAVKIGGKLGK
+229 FTDAIKMGGKLGK
-242 MNVIDLSFDLNNKYN
+242 MNIIDLNFDLNNKYT

-298 NGLIKVPMQFFIL
+298 NGFIKVPMQFFIL

-326 PLFFNSNETQKLEA
+326 PLFFNNNETQKLEA
-340 SVYAPQWHQIN
+340 SKYASDWLKIKT
-351 NAHEALF
+351 ADEALQAGSQ
-358 EKRKEAA
+358 KAA
-365 FDLNQSIQEGNEVQI
+365 FGLNQSIQAGDEWAISKHQAYLVQTEKER
-380 SVHQLVLVQSEKE
+380 LVLK
-393 MQNLRKQATELMK
+393 KQATDLMLR
-406 ANDPKAETNDTN
+406 NDPKAETNDTN

-458 CTMVDIY
+458 CSIVDIY
-465 KRSFV
+465 QRSF
-470 KNASDAHYLKASKW
+470 KKDASNEHYLKASKW
-484 ATALWGV
+484 TTALWGI

-532 QIKGASAFYAAI
+532 NIVGASAFYAAI
-544 LAEGLVLYMYF
+544 ITELVVLAMYF
-555 YTDISFLWFNLFG
+555 FTDISFLWFNLFG
-568 SALVIVFSIVFN
+568 SVLVVILSFIFQWVKPK
-580 SVLNLRRV
+580 

>member
-1 MVCLGTCLIVARNSC
+1 
-16 SVLFNPV
+16 
-23 FLMSWLDWLVLVG
+23 MSWLDWLVLIS
-36 SLLFISGYGIYKS
+36 SLVFISGYGIWKS
-49 RGSKN
+49 RGQKN
-54 IESYLKGDHSI
+54 IESYLKGDNSI

-109 VVLCIFF
+109 VVLSIFF
-116 LPIYHRLNVYTAYEY
+116 LPIYHRLNIYTAYEF

-142 FTSFLFLTQR
+142 FTSILFLTQR

-180 FIGSIVILYTVMGGS
+180 FIGAFVILYTVLGGS

-201 HLQQMIIIFIGMFIA
+201 HLQQMTIIFIGMFIA
-216 GYMIVRLLPPEIG
+216 GYMIVRLLPAEIG
-229 FTDAVKIGGKLGK
+229 FTDAIKMGGKLGK
-242 MNVIDLSFDLNNKYN
+242 MNVIDLNFDLNNKYN

-326 PLFFNSNETQKLEA
+326 PLFFNSNEVSKLE
-340 SVYAPQWHQIN
+340 SSLYAKDWQQIN
-351 NAHEALF
+351 QSHTALF
-358 EKRKEAA
+358 EKKKLAA
-365 FDLNQSIQEGNEVQI
+365 FGLNQAIGAGKDSEIETQKA
-380 SVHQLVLVQSEKE
+380 VLVQTEKE
-393 MQNLRKQATELMK
+393 MKGLRKQATDLMK
-406 ANDPKAETNDTN
+406 LNDPKAETDDTN

-484 ATALWGV
+484 ATGLWGV

-532 QIKGASAFYAAI
+532 KIIGGSTFYAAV
-544 LAEGLVLYMYF
+544 LAEAIVLYLYF
-555 YTDISFLWFNLFG
+555 FTSISFLWFNLFG
-568 SALVIVFSIVFN
+568 SALVMIFSFIFHFLQTKY
-580 SVLNLRRV
+580 SPSISGTTE

>member
-1 MVCLGTCLIVARNSC
+1 
-16 SVLFNPV
+16 
-23 FLMSWLDWLVLVG
+23 MSALDWFVLIF
-36 SLLFISGYGIYKS
+36 SLMGIAAYGMYKS
-49 RGSKN
+49 RGATN
-54 IESYLKGDHSI
+54 IESYLKGDNQI

-109 VVLCIFF
+109 IVISIFF
-116 LPIYHRLNVYTAYEY
+116 IPIYNRLNVFTAYEF
-131 LEQRFDQKTRV
+131 LENRFDQKTRV
-142 FTSFLFLTQR
+142 FTSLLFLTQR
-152 GLASGLTLYAPALIL
+152 GLASGLTLYAPSLIL

-180 FIGSIVILYTVMGGS
+180 FIGGIVILYTVAGGS

-201 HLQQMIIIFIGMFIA
+201 HLQQMTIIFIGMFIA
-216 GYMIVRLLPPEIG
+216 GYMIVHLLPDGIG
-229 FTDAVKIGGKLGK
+229 FTDAIKMGGKLGK
-242 MNVIDLSFDLNNKYN
+242 MNVIDLSFDLSNKYN

-286 KDLKQSRMGLLM
+286 KDLRQSRMGLLM
-298 NGLIKVPMQFFIL
+298 NGFIKVPMQFFIL
-311 LIGVLLFVF
+311 LLGVLLFVF

-326 PLFFNSNETQKLEA
+326 PLFFNNNETEKLEA
-340 SVYAPQWHQIN
+340 SAYNPAWQKIKG
-351 NAHEALF
+351 AHEALQ
-358 EKRKEAA
+358 EDRKTAA
-365 FDLNQSIQEGNEVQI
+365 FGLTQSIQTGNETAI
-380 SVHQLVLVQSEKE
+380 KEHQDYLVQSEKE
-393 MQNLRKQATELMK
+393 LLVLKKQATDLMK
-406 ANDPKAETNDTN
+406 QNDPKAETNDTN

-458 CTMVDIY
+458 CTIVDIY
-465 KRSFV
+465 KRSF
-470 KNASDAHYLKASKW
+470 KKEASDAHYLSASKW
-484 ATALWGV
+484 TTALWGL

-532 QIKGASAFYAAI
+532 KLTGSSTFYAAI
-544 LAEGLVLYMYF
+544 VTEAIVLFMYF
-555 YTDISFLWFNLFG
+555 FTDISFLWFNLFG
-568 SALVIVFSIVFN
+568 SILVIAFSYTINWVQHSFN
-580 SVLNLRRV
+580 FK